1 MTTENKFLE
10 VYTNFK
16 IHFYRDVFG
25 NFENKE
31 ATLTTVESFCMEV
44 IYAMQ
49 CPTINEFAK
58 LIKISSPNAAYK
70 VNNLIKKGYLEKI
83 QSKTDR
89 REYFLRVTQKYIDYY
104 NISSGYVNDVLKRLK
119 ERMTDEE
126 WKGFDRACEIIAE
139 EQRKDIPEYRS
150 MHLLG

>member
-1 MTTENKFLE
+1 
-10 VYTNFK
+10 
-16 IHFYRDVFG
+16 
-25 NFENKE
+25 
-31 ATLTTVESFCMEV
+31 
-44 IYAMQ
+44 MQ